1 MSIYAESAAKVVGS
15 NVVVASAGT
24 QVQIT
29 ATPTP
34 CVWVMVTAAPA
45 NTGGIVV
52 GDSSVDGTADAE
64 TGVSVAKGTTETFFV
79 KDASELWVDAPTSG
93 DECAVLIGKV

>member
-15 NVVVASAGT
+15 NVVVTTAGT

-34 CVWVMVTAAPA
+34 CVWVKVTAAPA
-45 NTGGIVV
+45 NTAGIVV
-52 GDSSVDGTADAE
+52 GDSSVDATGDAE
-64 TGVSVAKGTTETFFV
+64 TGITIAKGTTETFFV
-79 KDASELWVDAPTSG
+79 KDASELWIDAPTSG